1 MESVKESITVQFRK
15 LWSLYLRRMHLCKE
29 LEKQELTDEKQAFV
43 RHFYNET
50 DLFLSEVTQFDRI
63 KGHTCLPA
71 VTNCE
76 SLHDTDKLLLQT
88 YTRLQSDA
96 SWEHEYP
103 ELARFLMRNLSRV
116 KASLRL
122 LRYLNAPSF

>member
-1 MESVKESITVQFRK
+1 MKESITVQFRK

-29 LEKQELTDEKQAFV
+29 LEKQALPDDKQAFV

-50 DLFLSEVTQFDRI
+50 DLFLSEVSKFDWAR
-63 KGHTCLPA
+63 GQTCLPA
-71 VTNCE
+71 ITDCQ
-76 SLHDTDKLLLQT
+76 SLHDTDKRLLQT

-96 SWEHEYP
+96 SWEQEYP
-103 ELARFLMRNLSRV
+103 ELARFLLRNLSRV

-122 LRYLNAPSF
+122 LRYLTSPSF

>member
-1 MESVKESITVQFRK
+1 MESVKDSITVQFRK
-15 LWSLYLRRMHLCKE
+15 LWSLYLRRMYLCKE
-29 LEKQELTDEKQAFV
+29 LEKQMLTDDKQAFV

-50 DLFLSEVTQFDRI
+50 DLFLSEVNKFDWVR
-63 KGHTCLPA
+63 GQMCLPA
-71 VTNCE
+71 ITDCK

-96 SWEHEYP
+96 SWEQEYP

-122 LRYLNAPSF
+122 LRYLTSPSF

>member
-1 MESVKESITVQFRK
+1 MESVKDSITVQFRT

-29 LEKQELTDEKQAFV
+29 LEKQVLTDDKQAFV

-50 DLFLSEVTQFDRI
+50 DLFLSGVTQFDWVR
-63 KGHTCLPA
+63 GHTCLPA
-71 VTNCE
+71 VTGCK

-96 SWEHEYP
+96 SWEQEYP

-122 LRYLNAPSF
+122 LRYLTSPSF

>member
-1 MESVKESITVQFRK
+1 MESVKDSITVQFRK
-15 LWSLYLRRMHLCKE
+15 LWSLYLRRMYLCKE
-29 LEKQELTDEKQAFV
+29 LEKQSLAVDEQAFV

-50 DLFLSEVTQFDRI
+50 DLFLSEVNNFDWIR
-63 KGHTCLPA
+63 GHRCLPA
-71 VTNCE
+71 ITDCK

-96 SWEHEYP
+96 AWEQEYP

-122 LRYLNAPSF
+122 LRYLTSPSY

>member
-1 MESVKESITVQFRK
+1 MESVKDSITVQFRK
-15 LWSLYLRRMHLCKE
+15 LWSLYLRRMYLCKQ
-29 LEKQELTDEKQAFV
+29 LEKQALADDEQAFV

-50 DLFLSEVTQFDRI
+50 DLFLSEVNNFDWMR
-63 KGHTCLPA
+63 GHTCLPA
-71 VTNCE
+71 ITDCK
-76 SLHDTDKLLLQT
+76 SLHDTDKRLLQT

-96 SWEHEYP
+96 SWEQEYP

-122 LRYLNAPSF
+122 LRYLTSPSF